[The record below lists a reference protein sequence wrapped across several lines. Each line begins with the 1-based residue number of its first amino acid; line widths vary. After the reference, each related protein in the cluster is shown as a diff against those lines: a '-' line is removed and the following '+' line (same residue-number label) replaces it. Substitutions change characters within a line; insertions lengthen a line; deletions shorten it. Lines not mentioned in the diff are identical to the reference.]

1 MSYTKQELSSRGENE
16 IISAL
21 AELPAD
27 TLIAEKALAN
37 IFSCSTTT
45 IKRAVD
51 RGELPKPVRMFG
63 KPSWTAGGI
72 LRHVNARLE
81 TAQKQHDDEM
91 QRLAMYD

>member
-1 MSYTKQELSSRGENE
+1 MADNNLKHDSDVECRIVDELAALPEN
-16 IISAL
+16 AL
-21 AELPAD
+21 IP
-27 TLIAEKALAN
+27 EKALAK

-81 TAQKQHDDEM
+81 TAQKQHDEEM
-91 QRLAMYD
+91 QRMAMYD

>member
-1 MSYTKQELSSRGENE
+1 MVQSNLMHDSDVECNIVDELAALPEN
-16 IISAL
+16 AL
-21 AELPAD
+21 IP
-27 TLIAEKALAN
+27 EKALAK

-45 IKRAVD
+45 IKRAVE
-51 RGELPKPVRMFG
+51 RGELPQPVRMFG

-81 TAQKQHDDEM
+81 TAQKQHDDDM